1 MAQLDRTPD
10 PEAPAPAGKLM
21 QTFRMPRE
29 LVSFLKDEAAR
40 GGRDL
45 TAHVVR
51 WLEGIR
57 GYFGL
62 PDAATAL
69 LESDRKRLGMERFEY
84 LLHALYHRSI
94 ELREKGAGFD
104 APTKPAPRAS
114 LAPPD
119 EEASSGPRPG
129 ERAGPRRIVPVT
141 AR

>member
-1 MAQLDRTPD
+1 MTPIDRTPD
-10 PEAPAPAGKLM
+10 PEAPARAGKLM

-51 WLEGIR
+51 WLEGVR

-69 LESDRKRLGMERFEY
+69 LESDRAHLGMGRFEY

-104 APTKPAPRAS
+104 APATPAPLAGVSRLPPKPAPAR
-114 LAPPD
+114 P
-119 EEASSGPRPG
+119 EERP
-129 ERAGPRRIVPVT
+129 AT